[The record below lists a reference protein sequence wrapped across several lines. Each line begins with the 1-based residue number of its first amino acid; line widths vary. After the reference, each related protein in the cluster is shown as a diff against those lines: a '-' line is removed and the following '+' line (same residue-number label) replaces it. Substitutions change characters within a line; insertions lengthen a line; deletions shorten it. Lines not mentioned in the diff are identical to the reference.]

1 MFIFITNNN
10 NQKIEKFDDSVLKPA
25 NNYPA
30 LSNTAVIT
38 LINYNMDKTTDK
50 KLNIQEKYDV
60 VAASSLDNLG
70 TNGYGT
76 TYINSS
82 FMFNVEPNANSSISS
97 LFNNTISLKLNSFNS
112 STNNYISIIFP
123 EKFQFKR
130 IEMQLDS
137 NLIENYITNKKI
149 YLYAFNNANNN
160 YYQIKT
166 TPTLNDNILILS
178 LNGVITFNNLII
190 FFDKSITTITLKNIK
205 VFGYPINTDII
216 MNIDDNSVLQQ
227 EDTINIFTENIN
239 SQFAAV
245 DTTSYGQQQQEN
257 VYDSTTPISEQFN
270 SLLNKNNPPW
280 AMYSGKNI
288 TSDKLFLTDLFG
300 RDCKKASIT
309 GGDVTIVTNEGQAKL
324 NYIKGKK
331 NTSIIFPVGSL
342 PSEYTICVLTKYT
355 STDRNA
361 RGRILTTNSTYN
373 PNWLLGHW
381 ANQAG
386 GVTYNNGWIYYS
398 WRDDGENINWRV
410 SCMKSSAN
418 NQSYSLIIDDINKAW
433 GNARGNSN
441 PNACLTINGIGGYT
455 GETSEFGFAYLII
468 WDFVLSDGELLIV
481 SKALTNYV
489 NTGEELKTD
498 GIIISLKDGKSQS
511 TAGRSAYHI
520 KLATCTNDNGV
531 YWILKDNGD
540 AIQIYC
546 IMDSACF
553 GGGWMLAMKGSKTTV
568 LFGFESVHWK
578 TDTVVNNNDF
588 NIVNDASNNLIDSKY
603 EIFNYFKVSQCLAI
617 FDSNDTNGAINLPNY
632 GWAWLESSFYDGQRK
647 LSLKEFY
654 ANDYAK
660 FVYYSSGGHDFVASF
675 NSRNA
680 PQKYDYNFVRQLDI
694 NRYNQ
699 TVENTIYPGNVWAR
713 QDQFKAYGFNIK
725 PLNPYGWRGTAVR
738 WGGTF
743 NENPGGVPDT
753 NDVGGGI
760 GLGVGWNAGNYIG
773 CCQSEKGVGSKQMCF
788 RWYIK

>member
-82 FMFNVEPNANSSISS
+82 FMFNVEPNTNSSISS

-280 AMYSGKNI
+280 GMYSGKNI

-300 RDCKKASIT
+300 RDCKKAAIT
-309 GGDVTIVTNEGQAKL
+309 GPIEIITNEGQAKL
-324 NYIKGKK
+324 NYIKGKN
-331 NTSIIFPVGSL
+331 NTTIMFPVGSL

-355 STDRNA
+355 NPSVN
-361 RGRILTTNSTYN
+361 RGRILTTNSTHN

-381 ANQAG
+381 GNRAG
-386 GVTYNNGWIYYS
+386 GVSYNNDWVYYTEEY
-398 WRDDGENINWRV
+398 DGTNTNWRV

-418 NQSYSLIIDDINKAW
+418 TQSYSLIIDDINKAR

-441 PNACLTINGIGGYT
+441 SNACLTINGIEGYY
-455 GETSEFGFAYLII
+455 GEASDFGFAYLII
-468 WDFVLSDGELLIV
+468 WDFVLSDGELLIA

-520 KLATCTNDNGV
+520 KLATCTNDNGI

-553 GGGWMLAMKGSKTTV
+553 GGGWMLAMKGSKTTL
-568 LFGFESVHWK
+568 LFGFDSVHWK

-588 NIVNDASNNLIDSKY
+588 NVINNASNNLIDSKY

-654 ANDYAK
+654 ANEYAK
-660 FVYYSSGGHDFVASF
+660 FVYYSSGAHDFVASF

-680 PQKYDYNFVRQLDI
+680 SIKYNYNFVRRLDI
-694 NRYNQ
+694 NSYNQ
-699 TVENTIYPGNVWAR
+699 RVQNTVYPGNVWAR
-713 QDQFKAYGFNIK
+713 QEEFKAYGFNIR
-725 PLNPYGWRGTAVR
+725 PYAHAHAVR

-743 NENPGGVPDT
+743 NENGGGVPDS
-753 NDVGGGI
+753 NDVSGGI
-760 GLGVGWNAGNYIG
+760 GLQCGWNAGNHIG
-773 CCQSEKGVGSKQMCF
+773 CCQSVTGVGHKQMCF